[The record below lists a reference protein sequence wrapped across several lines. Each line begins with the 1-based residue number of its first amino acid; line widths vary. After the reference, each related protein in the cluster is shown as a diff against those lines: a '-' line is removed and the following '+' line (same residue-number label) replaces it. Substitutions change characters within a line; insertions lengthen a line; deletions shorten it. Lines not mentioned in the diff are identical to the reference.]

1 MDVKGLHQC
10 VLRGMS
16 MKSRIVFMFVLASVI
31 SPISVM
37 AFETSQIKCKE
48 FADNKAKENAIA
60 LENGTGEIV
69 NGVFQRKSK
78 TSGSGG

>member
-1 MDVKGLHQC
+1 
-10 VLRGMS
+10 
-16 MKSRIVFMFVLASVI
+16 MKSRIVFMFVLAAIVN
-31 SPISVM
+31 PISVL
-37 AFETSQIKCKE
+37 AFDASQIKCKE

-69 NGVFQRKSK
+69 NGVFQKKTK